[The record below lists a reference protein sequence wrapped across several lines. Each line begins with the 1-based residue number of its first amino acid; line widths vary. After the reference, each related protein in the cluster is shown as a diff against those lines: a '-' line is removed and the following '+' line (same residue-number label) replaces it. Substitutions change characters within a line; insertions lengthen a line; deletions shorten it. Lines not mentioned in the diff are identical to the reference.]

1 MSEENILKIKA
12 NTNAKESEF
21 NISNVY
27 KYLFFWKFFVAAFL
41 AGLTI
46 SFLVNR
52 YSTKIYNTTAKIQV
66 LENDA
71 TAIES
76 IEDLMF
82 GNQSDNLDNH
92 IEIIKSFPILE
103 RVSENLNLTST
114 LIRTDKIK
122 SKIDNSPPFTYI
134 QKIPPSKI
142 EENKYKITLKDGN
155 IKIKNTNTKES
166 IFFDNIK
173 KISSNEIPFTIKS
186 LDKEIWKAQGTS
198 SITVVFNDLKHT
210 TKHLQKKIKVNTIS
224 KNSDVI
230 TLSLNS
236 SSREYSE
243 KILNEIIRVYQEDL
257 ITDRKRVYEST
268 IKFIDSRFNLLS
280 EELDSIEIHKFNFKK
295 DNDLV
300 DIEVNAS
307 ISFEKNL
314 KSEQMVFSVNNEI
327 TITEL
332 LIKNINVDS
341 ITLLPSNVG
350 INNIEINNLVL
361 DYNDKVLTFEKLVT
375 TAGYNN
381 PFVIQ
386 LNRDLN
392 LAKVNI
398 SRSLKNHYNQL
409 ISLKNKYEKRLNDI
423 DKNISNLPE
432 KEKILR
438 AIERYQNT
446 KESLYLYL
454 LQKQE
459 EAQVAAAITE
469 SNIKII
475 EPAISSQEPI
485 SPKPIL
491 IYVLFPLSAIV
502 LVFIFLF
509 FYFSL
514 DNKIHTRE
522 QLKKEIDEPII
533 GEIPYI
539 EDSVII
545 DSSKDRSVVAES
557 FRVAISNIKFMISD
571 LEDKCKTMLVT
582 STLKGEGKSFTAIN
596 LALTFS
602 TIKKV
607 LLIGADVRNPQL
619 HKYLELEKSS
629 EGLVNY
635 LSDEKSN
642 WEDKINHHEHFEN
655 CDILLSGAIPPNPTQ
670 LLNSNKMKELIR
682 KARLKYDYIII
693 DTPPCMLVSDT
704 FTLSPLSDL
713 VVYVARANLTRK
725 DSMKFVKESTIIKVK
740 KCRTSIKC
748 CWRNF

>member
-432 KEKILR
+432 KEKYFELL
-438 AIERYQNT
+438 NVT
-446 KESLYLYL
+446 KTQKKVYIFIYYKSKRRLKL
-454 LQKQE
+454 LQLLQN
-459 EAQVAAAITE
+459 Q
-469 SNIKII
+469 
-475 EPAISSQEPI
+475 
-485 SPKPIL
+485 IL
-491 IYVLFPLSAIV
+491 
-502 LVFIFLF
+502 
-509 FYFSL
+509 
-514 DNKIHTRE
+514 K
-522 QLKKEIDEPII
+522 
-533 GEIPYI
+533 
-539 EDSVII
+539 
-545 DSSKDRSVVAES
+545 
-557 FRVAISNIKFMISD
+557 
-571 LEDKCKTMLVT
+571 
-582 STLKGEGKSFTAIN
+582 
-596 LALTFS
+596 
-602 TIKKV
+602 
-607 LLIGADVRNPQL
+607 
-619 HKYLELEKSS
+619 
-629 EGLVNY
+629 
-635 LSDEKSN
+635 
-642 WEDKINHHEHFEN
+642 
-655 CDILLSGAIPPNPTQ
+655 
-670 LLNSNKMKELIR
+670 LLN
-682 KARLKYDYIII
+682 RLFLLK
-693 DTPPCMLVSDT
+693 
-704 FTLSPLSDL
+704 
-713 VVYVARANLTRK
+713 NL
-725 DSMKFVKESTIIKVK
+725 FHQ
-740 KCRTSIKC
+740 
-748 CWRNF
+748 NQF